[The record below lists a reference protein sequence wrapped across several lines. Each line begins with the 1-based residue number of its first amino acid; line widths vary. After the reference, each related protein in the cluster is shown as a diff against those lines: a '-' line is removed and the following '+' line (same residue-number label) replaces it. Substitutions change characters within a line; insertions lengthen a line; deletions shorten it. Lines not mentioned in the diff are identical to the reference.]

1 MKQYKFITKIM
12 RFLLS
17 AMIVIV
23 GALLMVAMFF
33 GAAFQEQDKLH
44 DMAAVVEVQK

>member
-23 GALLMVAMFF
+23 GALLMVGIIF
-33 GAAFQEQDKLH
+33 GAAIQEQDKLSA
-44 DMAAVVEVQK
+44 MAAAEVER

>member
-12 RFLLS
+12 RFLLG

-33 GAAFQEQDKLH
+33 GAAFQEQDKLSA
-44 DMAAVVEVQK
+44 MAAAEVER